1 MTRRLG
7 YVHDLVDV
15 VEGDAAASEIRMASS
30 RQRTLRSE
38 GIVLTHRYLFW
49 MNEKLPVRGFYTMV
63 LLNGSSGSNVL
74 PGLCMTLVS
83 ARLEGHM
90 IACWHN
96 KCRIM

>member
-63 LLNGSSGSNVL
+63 LLNGSSGAVKAVGM
-74 PGLCMTLVS
+74 GLQSHQNTCDPT
-83 ARLEGHM
+83 
-90 IACWHN
+90 
-96 KCRIM
+96 KKF